1 MALEMHLYELG
12 GNCYLTGTLGPKLS
26 LGYQNRA
33 VFEKTGSLYPQNDRK
48 GMVVRQFQVSF

>member
-1 MALEMHLYELG
+1 MHLYELG
-12 GNCYLTGTLGPKLS
+12 ANCYLTGTLGPKLS